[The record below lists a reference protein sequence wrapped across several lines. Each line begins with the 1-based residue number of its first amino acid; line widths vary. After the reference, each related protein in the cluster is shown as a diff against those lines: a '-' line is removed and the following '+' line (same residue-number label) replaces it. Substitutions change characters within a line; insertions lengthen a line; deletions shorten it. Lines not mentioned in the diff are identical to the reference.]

1 MDILELIKGDE
12 NLVDSLGE
20 HYAGDGATYADRLAA
35 ANSVSDALE
44 IMTNAAFIARVSG
57 DYCGSSDICDAYATY
72 RAML

>member
-20 HYAGDGATYADRLAA
+20 HYAGDDQTYADRLAA